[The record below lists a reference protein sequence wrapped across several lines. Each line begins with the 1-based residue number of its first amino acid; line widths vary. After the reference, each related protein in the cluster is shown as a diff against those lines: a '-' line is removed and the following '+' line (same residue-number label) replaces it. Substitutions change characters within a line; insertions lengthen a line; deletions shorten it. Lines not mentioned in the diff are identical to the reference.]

1 MIHQSHAAGL
11 LAGLR
16 DGRMTT
22 HFNPVFTVKVLLEPS
37 QTVANCAV
45 TKFCA
50 VPILFDWGK
59 MEGAGP
65 LNGGFRSTVANTPT
79 SQREMLWPSNPPPSA
94 PFLPPLT
101 TVTMRQGFE
110 RIEHF
115 LLAEQNREIEDLKQR
130 MKRLEDALAV

>member
-50 VPILFDWGK
+50 VPILFDWERWK
-59 MEGAGP
+59 ARDLLMEVFGP
-65 LNGGFRSTVANTPT
+65 LWLIP
-79 SQREMLWPSNPPPSA
+79 QRRVNKLTK
-94 PFLPPLT
+94 PLSESR
-101 TVTMRQGFE
+101 MR
-110 RIEHF
+110 
-115 LLAEQNREIEDLKQR
+115 
-130 MKRLEDALAV
+130 